1 MKRLWKRAAVGVVLL
16 AVLAYA
22 GYAALFYTAQRQLL
36 FPLAGAPHPFQ
47 AVLTA
52 PAQLVEVPVSYGRAR
67 GVFLP
72 AATATPA
79 PALLFFHGNG
89 ETIEQHLGGFDA
101 LRAAGLHV
109 LLVELPGYDGADGA
123 PEFDS
128 LVEASTA
135 AYDWLTRQPA
145 VDAGR
150 IVALGRSIGGAS
162 AAELTRHRPLAALML
177 LSTFASMA
185 DLAND
190 RLLPAWLVRDR
201 IETVARV
208 AAFPQAVLLMHG
220 DNDGLIPPAHAR
232 KMAAASPR
240 TTLYREAC
248 GHNDCAYFTRDFARL
263 IGDFLR
269 AQGVLPAKVASP

>member
-1 MKRLWKRAAVGVVLL
+1 MKRLWKRAAGGVVLL
-16 AVLAYA
+16 AALAYA

-72 AATATPA
+72 SATATPA

-89 ETIEQHLGGFDA
+89 ETIAQHLGGFDA

-109 LLVELPGYDGADGA
+109 LFVELPGYDGADGA

-135 AYDWLTRQPA
+135 AYDWLARQPA

-201 IETVARV
+201 FDSASRV
-208 AAFPQAVLLMHG
+208 AAFPRAVLLMHG

-240 TTLYREAC
+240 TTLYCEAC
-248 GHNDCAYFTRDFARL
+248 GHDDCAYFTRDFARL
-263 IGDFLR
+263 VGDFLR
-269 AQGVLPAKVASP
+269 AQGVLPAKVVSP